1 MKRDLCGYLAGN
13 DYPGRGIVLG
23 MAPGGERAVAMYW
36 IMGRSANSRNRVFER
51 IPGGIRTAAADPAK
65 LEDPHLVIYN
75 AVQTF
80 NHTTIVTNGDQTDT
94 IYDYLCRDPFPG
106 YAFESALATRTF
118 EDDAPN
124 YTPRISGALDMR
136 AGGFKLSIIKT
147 CTGDPAVTLRQTFDY
162 SAGVAGEGRFLST
175 YAGNGEP
182 LPSWEGEPM
191 RVDIWSDD
199 ASELAAGVW
208 EALDEQNRIALFVR
222 TVDLAT
228 GMHEDVVVNKYE
240 AAGTT
245 HA

>member
-1 MKRDLCGYLAGN
+1 
-13 DYPGRGIVLG
+13 
-23 MAPGGERAVAMYW
+23 
-36 IMGRSANSRNRVFER
+36 
-51 IPGGIRTAAADPAK
+51 
-65 LEDPHLVIYN
+65 
-75 AVQTF
+75 
-80 NHTTIVTNGDQTDT
+80 
-94 IYDYLCRDPFPG
+94 
-106 YAFESALATRTF
+106 
-118 EDDAPN
+118 
-124 YTPRISGALDMR
+124 MR